1 MSIGPARYYDGIKP
15 SPQTVT
21 LSIAGPML
29 ILVNAEGGEIAR
41 WLVSDLRVP
50 GQDDSIGEAMIVHR
64 AHPDA
69 RLLVSDQAAIALLLP
84 HLPGIAPVVAP
95 RPSNLRV
102 WSLVALLAVAVLGGC
117 VFAVW
122 RGPELLAPLV
132 PESWEHELGD
142 VIVDNFSDRFGVC
155 TAADGNRA
163 LEQMTGALIVAS
175 GRKEETKVIVIKS
188 KLVNA
193 FAVPGGR
200 IVLFDGLIQEAV
212 TPDEVAGVFAHEL
225 GHVVHRH
232 PLRGL
237 MRQLGLSFLR
247 RMALGGYGDAV
258 DTATSLGETML
269 VLSNGRNA
277 EREADAA
284 ALEYLAAAGLRQ
296 DGLHEFFGRLQKK
309 GDAGETLG
317 ILATHPPLAERM
329 QSTQRPGEGRPALD
343 LGQWQALR
351 KICSES
357 TPAKRP
363 RISPDKKGS

>member
-1 MSIGPARYYDGIKP
+1 MSIGPARYYDGIRS

-41 WLVSDLRVP
+41 WLVLDLRVP

-64 AHPDA
+64 AHLDG

-84 HLPGIAPVVAP
+84 HLPGIAPVLAP

-117 VFAVW
+117 VFVVW

-132 PESWEHELGD
+132 PESWKHELGD
-142 VIVDNFSDRFGVC
+142 VIVDNFSNRFGVC
-155 TAADGNRA
+155 TAADGN
-163 LEQMTGALIVAS
+163 
-175 GRKEETKVIVIKS
+175 
-188 KLVNA
+188 
-193 FAVPGGR
+193 
-200 IVLFDGLIQEAV
+200 
-212 TPDEVAGVFAHEL
+212 
-225 GHVVHRH
+225 
-232 PLRGL
+232 
-237 MRQLGLSFLR
+237 
-247 RMALGGYGDAV
+247 
-258 DTATSLGETML
+258 
-269 VLSNGRNA
+269 
-277 EREADAA
+277 
-284 ALEYLAAAGLRQ
+284 
-296 DGLHEFFGRLQKK
+296 
-309 GDAGETLG
+309 DAGETLG

-329 QSTQRPGEGRPALD
+329 QSMRRPGEGRPALD

-363 RISPDKKGS
+363 RISPDKKGP